1 MSPPSLPLPLGVGS
15 RWLSMALPW
24 RRACVAWRR
33 RRHPLLGRRLPRLST
48 APPQTPRRG
57 AMARAHG
64 VGIVAVMILLLVG
77 RHGPSDE
84 CWGKGRARGGGLLTR
99 LDGGRGEHHGGCGK
113 KGKISLHHVLGDAR
127 YFTQAAP
134 RVKIGRCSRTG

>member
-33 RRHPLLGRRLPRLST
+33 RRHPLLGRRLPRRST

-64 VGIVAVMILLLVG
+64 VGIVAVVLALVG

-134 RVKIGRCSRTG
+134 RVKIRRCSRTG